1 MTHSDPGP
9 AHSSGSEPT
18 ATGFYGKL
26 PSLGDFITRRLPAQ
40 FVQPWDHWLR
50 GSVAASQ
57 AQLASSWLDHYLT
70 SPLWR
75 FALSAGI
82 AGQTGWVG
90 VLMPSVDR
98 VGRYFPLTL
107 AAPLPPGAN
116 PFRALCA
123 TDWLGRA
130 ESIALSSLADDFDLD
145 TFDTEILALGAPGLN
160 SELQGNPPAVAEDRR
175 VSLGAWRLEAPS
187 PIPPLGACPTV
198 LAQALGELLF
208 AYSLWWTSGSERVAP
223 SLLVCQGLP
232 APEGFVG
239 LLGGGWADQGWL
251 QLGPDG

>member
-18 ATGFYGKL
+18 VTGFYGKL

-57 AQLASSWLDHYLT
+57 AQLAASWLDHYLT

-75 FALSAGI
+75 FALSPGI
-82 AGQTGWVG
+82 AGQAGWVG

-107 AAPLPPGAN
+107 ASPLPPGSN
-116 PFRALCA
+116 PYRALCA
-123 TDWLGRA
+123 TDWLERA
-130 ESIALSSLADDFDLD
+130 ESIALSSLADGFDLD
-145 TFDTEILALGAPGLN
+145 AFDTEILALGAPALGGAHQEN
-160 SELQGNPPAVAEDRR
+160 DPAVAEDRR
-175 VSLGAWRLEAPS
+175 ATLDAWRLQAPS
-187 PIPPLGACPTV
+187 PIPPMEACPTL
-198 LAQALGELLF
+198 LANALRELLF

-232 APEGFVG
+232 APEGFAG
-239 LLGGGWADQGWL
+239 LLGGGWGDQGWL
-251 QLGPDG
+251 HLGPGG